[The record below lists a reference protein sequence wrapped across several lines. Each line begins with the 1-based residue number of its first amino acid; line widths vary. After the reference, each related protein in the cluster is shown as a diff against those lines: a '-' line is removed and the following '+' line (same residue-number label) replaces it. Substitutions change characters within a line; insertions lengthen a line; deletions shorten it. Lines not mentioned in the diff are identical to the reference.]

1 MVGNKYSIFKI
12 CVFWNVFLFNAEYKI
27 WDFTSAE
34 TNAYTLM
41 SKNNDY
47 ADQSG
52 HGHFRNTVKWKAF
65 LEKAKPYRAK
75 SSLKKKKTERSF
87 GTFQ

>member
-1 MVGNKYSIFKI
+1 MYFCLMLNIKSEISPVP
-12 CVFWNVFLFNAEYKI
+12 V
-27 WDFTSAE
+27 E
-34 TNAYTLM
+34 TNAYTLV

-75 SSLKKKKTERSF
+75 SSLKKRKQKEALVPF
-87 GTFQ
+87 NNGDQKQV